1 MASIRDGDV
10 EALQVLLERYWHGL
24 HRYATRLVGR
34 SEDATDLVQE
44 TFIRVWE
51 HRARWISG
59 GSVRAY
65 LYRIVRNFAH
75 QQHRHMGVR
84 SRSEF
89 EIRQNLPRVATP
101 AEEFAKRELHEAF
114 EAAVRRLPQQRREA
128 FELVRLRGLSLQEAA
143 EVMGVTRRTVANHLY
158 LAAKDLEEELRPFLS

>member
-1 MASIRDGDV
+1 
-10 EALQVLLERYWHGL
+10 
-24 HRYATRLVGR
+24 
-34 SEDATDLVQE
+34 
-44 TFIRVWE
+44 
-51 HRARWISG
+51 
-59 GSVRAY
+59 
-65 LYRIVRNFAH
+65 
-75 QQHRHMGVR
+75 MGVR